1 MAKREQGHEGGVEG
15 RIEEFAEDLGRLL
28 GTAQAKAEGWLGQRK
43 AVAEQLTQIRDTAG
57 ELLTQLTGNGANIMA
72 AVQRGRRR
80 GRPPG
85 RSTASDSGAATQGPR
100 KRRRMSAA
108 ARKAISDA
116 QKARWARQ
124 RAGDREK

>member
-1 MAKREQGHEGGVEG
+1 MAKREQGNEGGVEG
-15 RIEEFAEDLGRLL
+15 RMEEFAEDLGRLL
-28 GTAQAKAEGWLGQRK
+28 GAAQAKAEGWLGQRK
-43 AVAEQLTQIRDTAG
+43 AVAEQLTQIRDTAAA
-57 ELLTQLTGNGANIMA
+57 LLTQLTGNGANIMA

-85 RSTASDSGAATQGPR
+85 RSTASDSAAVTQGPR
-100 KRRRMSAA
+100 KRRRMSTA

-124 RAGDREK
+124 RAGDRKK